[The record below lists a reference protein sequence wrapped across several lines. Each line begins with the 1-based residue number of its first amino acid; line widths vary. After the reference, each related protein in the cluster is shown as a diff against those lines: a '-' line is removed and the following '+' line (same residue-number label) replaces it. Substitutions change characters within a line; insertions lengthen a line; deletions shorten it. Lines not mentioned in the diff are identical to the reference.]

1 MSTIIKEPPLEGTPV
16 TGPAHGSSPA
26 RAAAAASA
34 VKDTGREYVVLQQ
47 VADEENRWAELGSFP
62 AATSEQAIRDA
73 AAVQA
78 ADPDIDTTG
87 VLTYVAVP
95 ARSFQ
100 SVELTARVEPKI
112 EFRSKP

>member
-1 MSTIIKEPPLEGTPV
+1 MSTVIKEPPLEPY
-16 TGPAHGSSPA
+16 ASSPA
-26 RAAAAASA
+26 HAAAASA
-34 VKDTGREYVVLQQ
+34 VKDSGREYIVLQLAQ
-47 VADEENRWAELGSFP
+47 EPENAWLELGSFP
-62 AATSEQAIRDA
+62 ALTSEQAIRDA

-100 SVELTARVEPKI
+100 PVELTARVEPKI